1 MTMNSTEEDERLIE
15 LNDTYARALLP
26 VTILHGFISVMG
38 IMGNLIV
45 IVIFSKSR
53 EYKQDNF
60 RVFVLFLAVIDIVG
74 CVFLVPA
81 EMIKHAHYFSFENAA
96 ACKLKCFFNVLGCT
110 ASTFT
115 LILISVDRCRRV
127 CQPLRKQIGTS
138 LAFKLCTILCI
149 IAVIISIPAP
159 VFCGVR
165 SDRME
170 NHLGG
175 NTTVFLC
182 STETIYQSNIWQKIY
197 TLFSLGLL
205 VIFSLFCAVIYFLIG
220 REIWKNSNFSHS
232 TCLSRCKSNSDI
244 LPIQVHLNPGY
255 DINNG
260 FIGEEEGKSLTRETS
275 TQIYR
280 SRTASNASSTTED
293 INRVNVSTRN
303 DSKGALSMVSNVT
316 KKRPCCFKY
325 RKTLIWFL
333 VTLVFILTYIIYCG
347 LLIERMKRTKMS
359 AERLA
364 VFSLFERLYFL
375 NNMANPIIYACL
387 YNKFRRS
394 CKTYLNAIITY
405 VCRAR

>member
-15 LNDTYARALLP
+15 LNSAYARALLP
-26 VTILHGFISVMG
+26 VTILLGFISVMG
-38 IMGNLIV
+38 LIGNLIV
-45 IVIFSKSR
+45 VAIFSKSR
-53 EYKQDNF
+53 EYSKDNF
-60 RVFVLFLAVIDIVG
+60 RVFVLFLAAIDMMG
-74 CVFLVPA
+74 CAFLVPA
-81 EMIKHAHYFSFENAA
+81 EIIKHAHYFSFENAA

-110 ASTFT
+110 VSTFI
-115 LILISVDRCRRV
+115 LILISVDRFRRV
-127 CQPLRKQIGTS
+127 CQPLRKQIGVS
-138 LAFKLCTILCI
+138 SACKLCAILCI

-165 SDRME
+165 SDIIE
-170 NHLGG
+170 DVLGG

-197 TLFSLGLL
+197 ALFLLCLLG
-205 VIFSLFCAVIYFLIG
+205 IFSLFCVVIYFLIG

-260 FIGEEEGKSLTRETS
+260 FIGEEEGKSLARETS

-280 SRTASNASSTTED
+280 SRTASNASSTTEE
-293 INRVNVSTRN
+293 INRVIVSTRN
-303 DSKGALSMVSNVT
+303 VSKGALSMVSNVT
-316 KKRPCCFKY
+316 KKTPCCFKY

-333 VTLVFILTYIIYCG
+333 VTLVFILTYIIYCR
-347 LLIERMKRTKMS
+347 LQIERMKLTKMS
-359 AERLA
+359 PERLA
-364 VFSLFERLYFL
+364 VFSLFERLYFI

-394 CKTYLNAIITY
+394 CKIYLTTMITH